1 MGNATGAFEDSACCS
16 GVVHW
21 LRLPF
26 TQGDLLV
33 TGFPRRS
40 NGSANGAY
48 AIRGEHHGRPVFQ
61 RIGSKGPFIYFWDDR
76 DGESWCGW
84 WLGPI
89 LGGAEVWGYHPKEDM
104 MPPEYGWRSPWH
116 GEDSKVIRMSVSGRV
131 SLLEV
136 RPKKKEVVPK
146 WIAEPGF
153 GEALTEDAQLLQSC
167 CICLEPL
174 WNAEPSVF
182 LTNLQRL
189 CPHYFC
195 SQCAKRIVVEQTSLG
210 LQPFKEDMQIAFLDG
225 LASVLDAKGGRLGDL
240 VWTETARRL
249 TDGELYLVFSQLEL
263 LVELEVGMEFRRCQ
277 DQALVLQKGVLFG
290 CLLLLQ
296 GRSLRRVHPEELSIE
311 GLDHAVVQPGTL
323 IPLRRRFVVYKGGEI
338 QFWRCQR
345 CSFENSSSDFGCKL
359 CGSPP
364 SCPQDL
370 PQEGRRLGLAGV
382 AALRSRFAMRPQ
394 LHWAV
399 QLKCPLCR
407 IAAVALV
414 VPVPLLDQAPK
425 EWFDLVSQQ
434 KSTISQSDLAQG
446 LSVIL
451 PLSVDRLGVEVQ
463 RRFGHLVWPLT
474 FDDFLGEG
482 GPAQWACRQLHALR
496 SGRHAQVAEEV

>member
-1 MGNATGAFEDSACCS
+1 
-16 GVVHW
+16 
-21 LRLPF
+21 
-26 TQGDLLV
+26 
-33 TGFPRRS
+33 
-40 NGSANGAY
+40 
-48 AIRGEHHGRPVFQ
+48 
-61 RIGSKGPFIYFWDDR
+61 
-76 DGESWCGW
+76 
-84 WLGPI
+84 
-89 LGGAEVWGYHPKEDM
+89 
-104 MPPEYGWRSPWH
+104 
-116 GEDSKVIRMSVSGRV
+116 
-131 SLLEV
+131 
-136 RPKKKEVVPK
+136 
-146 WIAEPGF
+146 
-153 GEALTEDAQLLQSC
+153 
-167 CICLEPL
+167 
-174 WNAEPSVF
+174 
-182 LTNLQRL
+182 
-189 CPHYFC
+189 
-195 SQCAKRIVVEQTSLG
+195 
-210 LQPFKEDMQIAFLDG
+210 
-225 LASVLDAKGGRLGDL
+225 
-240 VWTETARRL
+240 
-249 TDGELYLVFSQLEL
+249 
-263 LVELEVGMEFRRCQ
+263 MEFRRCQ

-451 PLSVDRLGVEVQ
+451 PLVCRPFGCRSPTSLRALGLALDLRRLPGRGWPRAVGLPSATRTAERTPCASGRGGVITSEYQWIIHIYIYKHVFSEGILE
-463 RRFGHLVWPLT
+463 RFDCIANLADLSSISEPSYCQFGVLP
-474 FDDFLGEG
+474 LGEG
-482 GPAQWACRQLHALR
+482 Q
-496 SGRHAQVAEEV
+496 SV